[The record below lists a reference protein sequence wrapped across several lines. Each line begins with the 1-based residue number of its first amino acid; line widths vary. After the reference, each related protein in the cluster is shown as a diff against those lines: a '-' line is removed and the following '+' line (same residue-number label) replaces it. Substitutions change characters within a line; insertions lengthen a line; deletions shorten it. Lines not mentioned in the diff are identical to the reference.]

1 MRTRFLSS
9 LSDRGTWNVLKLK
22 CSDPLAQR
30 ALIPGAI
37 IRSRLGA
44 FTPAHA
50 PLQAFSIV
58 QFNRAVQPVEHEQT
72 EPAPVKLASTW
83 VKVPPVEL
91 DCSRR
96 NMNSTASPRGGV
108 EC

>member
-1 MRTRFLSS
+1 MKRSDACSPRSAADKDSTEALSREES
-9 LSDRGTWNVLKLK
+9 MN
-22 CSDPLAQR
+22 Q
-30 ALIPGAI
+30 
-37 IRSRLGA
+37 
-44 FTPAHA
+44 
-50 PLQAFSIV
+50 Q
-58 QFNRAVQPVEHEQT
+58 EET

-91 DCSRR
+91 DCSRW